1 MTALTQDRNTPER
14 AGADYKFPAAAG
26 AKVFAG
32 ALVVLSAGNA
42 APGSTALNLVAVG
55 RANARVD
62 NTGGAAGDKWVKVSR
77 GIFRFEN
84 SAAGDKITLAD
95 VGTKC
100 FIVDDQTVA
109 KTSGTNTRSVAGV
122 VRDVDAQGVWV
133 EI

>member
-14 AGADYKFPAAAG
+14 AGAGYGFPAAAG

-62 NTGGAAGDKWVKVSR
+62 NTGGAAGDEWVKVSR

-84 SAAGDKITLAD
+84 SAAGDEITRAD
-95 VGTKC
+95 VGAEC

-109 KTSGTNTRSVAGV
+109 KTSGANTRSVAGV